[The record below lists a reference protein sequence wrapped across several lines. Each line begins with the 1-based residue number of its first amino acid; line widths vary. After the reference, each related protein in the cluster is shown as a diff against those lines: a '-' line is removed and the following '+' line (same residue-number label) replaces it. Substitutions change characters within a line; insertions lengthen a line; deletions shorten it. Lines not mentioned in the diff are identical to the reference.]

1 MNMYL
6 GQEGSTDFFLFWFL
20 GLKEFLEP
28 VYFSSTVMRS
38 ISLHKRIWLKKGD
51 VTLKINNINYEV
63 KLNARGSEKDLKAKM
78 KDLEKYAS
86 DGVSTD
92 TIFKDDSAKLIT
104 EQSSAD
110 SDDSDQDWGLSA
122 DSSRVNKENAL
133 LADLEMQ
140 FGLATE
146 STPAKKINLD
156 AEDVIPKTKLKHTSA
171 PLQSLHCLC
180 KKTEHDVVPLSASS
194 SSDIIAAINNQT
206 KVLQESNSV
215 LISIGKETNRL
226 LRSIQQ
232 LHRETVNLLNNEGSA
247 NQATESDAT
256 FVDADGRSRRLDTLN
271 RSNANS
277 FAIEYVKCKFG
288 SDYMSSH
295 IFEPHGKA
303 DRNAVPDAAMQDL
316 KEQLTRVFA
325 NYSWACVR
333 RSLNQS
339 GLDTKKKRKLSV
351 MPL

>member
-1 MNMYL
+1 MNVYL

-51 VTLKINNINYEV
+51 VVTLKTNNINYEV
-63 KLNARGSEKDLKAKM
+63 KLYARGSEKDLKTKM

-86 DGVSTD
+86 DGISTD

-110 SDDSDQDWGLSA
+110 SDEYQDWGLSA
-122 DSSRVNKENAL
+122 DSFARVNKENAL

-146 STPAKKINLD
+146 
-156 AEDVIPKTKLKHTSA
+156 KLKHTSA

-180 KKTEHDVVPLSASS
+180 KKTEHVVPLSASS

-206 KVLQESNSV
+206 TVLQESNS
-215 LISIGKETNRL
+215 
-226 LRSIQQ
+226 
-232 LHRETVNLLNNEGSA
+232 
-247 NQATESDAT
+247 
-256 FVDADGRSRRLDTLN
+256 
-271 RSNANS
+271 
-277 FAIEYVKCKFG
+277 
-288 SDYMSSH
+288 M
-295 IFEPHGKA
+295 
-303 DRNAVPDAAMQDL
+303 
-316 KEQLTRVFA
+316 
-325 NYSWACVR
+325 
-333 RSLNQS
+333 
-339 GLDTKKKRKLSV
+339 
-351 MPL
+351 

>member
-122 DSSRVNKENAL
+122 DSLARVNKENAL

-140 FGLATE
+140 FGLAT
-146 STPAKKINLD
+146 A
-156 AEDVIPKTKLKHTSA
+156 KLKHTSA